1 MSPNL
6 YTKLEL
12 HIPLT
17 SHYLDIMSNTRQMYE
32 DLAGMEYEVDK
43 SPYDSPTA
51 QQRIQLVHSKGQFN
65 LSYYFGTHYTQGQAQ
80 I

>member
-1 MSPNL
+1 
-6 YTKLEL
+6 
-12 HIPLT
+12 
-17 SHYLDIMSNTRQMYE
+17 MYE